1 MMNACVENQIT
12 PFEIDVVNCHATSTE
27 SGDLSEINA
36 IKNFFGNDRYKDFR
50 NIMHDFENFE
60 FDLKNENVDKERLKK
75 LKLNANKSQ
84 IGHLLAAAGSVELI
98 YLIMSLKNVK

>member
-1 MMNACVENQIT
+1 MNACVENQIT